1 MSYCLL
7 RPSSIVRVISFFL
20 IKSSLINTSQLFFYF
35 FLGLYE
41 HVYHQGSSSQYI
53 ADYNSN
59 FDFFILGLGEIYD
72 EILLE
77 KKDFLTGEYVR
88 SDAQMLNG
96 YSSNFYVVH
105 IGTYSNCRCAE
116 TGQHRFK
123 VRTNGV
129 NISYYDFPTLRL
141 RGE

>member
-1 MSYCLL
+1 M
-7 RPSSIVRVISFFL
+7 
-20 IKSSLINTSQLFFYF
+20 
-35 FLGLYE
+35 
-41 HVYHQGSSSQYI
+41 HHQGSSSQYI

-59 FDFFILGLGEIYD
+59 FNFLILGLGEIYD

-88 SDAQMLNG
+88 SDARMVNG
-96 YSSNFYVVH
+96 YISNFYVAH
-105 IGTYSNCRCAE
+105 YGIYGNCRCAE
-116 TGQHRFK
+116 TGKHRFK

-141 RGE
+141 RGEQKVLS

>member
-1 MSYCLL
+1 M
-7 RPSSIVRVISFFL
+7 
-20 IKSSLINTSQLFFYF
+20 
-35 FLGLYE
+35 
-41 HVYHQGSSSQYI
+41 HHQGSSSLFI
-53 ADYNSN
+53 ADYNSS
-59 FDFFILGLGEIYD
+59 FYFLILGLGEIYD

-88 SDAQMLNG
+88 SDAQMRNG
-96 YSSNFYVVH
+96 YFSNFYVLH
-105 IGTYSNCRCAE
+105 FGIYSNCRCSE